1 MTVSKMIRSSSVR
14 ALISVSDKSNL
25 EPLLEMLEQKEC
37 EIFSTGGT
45 LEEIKKL
52 GFKAKS
58 IRTLTGVPEMIG
70 GRVKTLDHKVFAG
83 ILAQDSDKSEMT
95 EHKLEYLDLVVVN
108 LYPFQE
114 NPSIENIDIG
124 GVSLLRAAAKNYE
137 RVCALCDPADY
148 NRFIENPDSLDL
160 RKELAIKVFKHCSQ
174 YDSAIYQNLSGL
186 KDGVLISLEK
196 KAQLRYGENPQ
207 QHASLCIDS
216 SETKFGFA
224 DFKQHQGKEISFNN
238 LLDLNAAWNIVNEYE
253 AKIPCCAIIKHT
265 NPCGV
270 AIAPNASQAFMEALS
285 CDTLSAFGGIVAFNV
300 AVDVATA
307 NELTS
312 MFLECVIAPE
322 FTQDALNI
330 LSAKKNLRLLEMPWQ
345 QDTQKNLYRINGAYL
360 TQDQNVELLDKEK
373 LKIPTKKQIE
383 ETLWVDL
390 VLAWKTVKHVKSNA
404 IVVVKDG
411 KTVGIGCGQTNRV
424 KAVEEA
430 LKGMDID
437 SRGAVLASDG
447 FFPFADSIHLAAQN
461 NIEAI
466 IQPGG
471 SIKDQ
476 EVIDACD
483 ELGIAM
489 AFAGTRHFKH

>member
-1 MTVSKMIRSSSVR
+1 MIEWAIVR

-25 EPLLEMLEQKEC
+25 EPLLELLEAKQC

-58 IRTLTGVPEMIG
+58 IKTLTGVPEMMG

-83 ILAQDSDKSEMT
+83 ILAQESDKTEMSEFN
-95 EHKLEYLDLVVVN
+95 LEYLDLVVVN

-148 NRFIENPDSLDL
+148 KRYIESPDSLSL
-160 RKELAIKVFKHCSQ
+160 RKELAIKVFKHCSN
-174 YDSAIYQNLSGL
+174 YDSAIYQNLAGL
-186 KDGVLISLEK
+186 KDGMSINLEK

-207 QHASLCIDS
+207 QQASLCIDTA
-216 SETKFGFA
+216 EEKFGFA

-238 LLDLNAAWNIVNEYE
+238 LLDLNAAWQIVNEYE
-253 AKIPCCAIIKHT
+253 ANIPCCAIIKHT

-270 AIAPNASQAFMEALS
+270 AIAPNASQAFVEALS

-300 AVDVATA
+300 PVDIATA

-312 MFLECVIAPE
+312 MFLECVVAPG
-322 FTQDALNI
+322 FTEDALKI
-330 LSAKKNLRLLEMPWQ
+330 LEIKKNLRLIEMPWI
-345 QDTQKNLYRINGAYL
+345 QDDKKSIYRINGAYL
-360 TQDQNVELLDKEK
+360 TQNQNRELLNKEL
-373 LKIPTKKQIE
+373 LKISTKKQID
-383 ETLWVDL
+383 ETRWVDL
-390 VLAWKTVKHVKSNA
+390 ILAWKIVKHVKSNA

-424 KAVEEA
+424 KAVEDA
-430 LKGMDID
+430 LSSMDID
-437 SRGAVLASDG
+437 TRGAVLASDG

-461 NIEAI
+461 NIEVI

-489 AFAGTRHFKH
+489 AFSGTRHFKH

>member
-1 MTVSKMIRSSSVR
+1 MR
-14 ALISVSDKSNL
+14 ALISVSNKSNL
-25 EPLLEMLEQKEC
+25 EPLLEFLEEQNC

-83 ILAQDSDKSEMT
+83 ILAQDSDKPEMSE
-95 EHKLEYLDLVVVN
+95 HNLEFVDIVVAN
-108 LYPFQE
+108 LYPFME
-114 NPSIENIDIG
+114 NPGIENIDIG
-124 GVSLLRAAAKNYE
+124 GVSLLRAAAKNYQ
-137 RVCALCDPADY
+137 RVTALCDPADY
-148 NRFIENPDSLDL
+148 HRFIQEPDSLEL
-160 RKELAIKVFKHCSQ
+160 RKELAQKVFKHCSD
-174 YDSAIYQNLSGL
+174 YDKAIFENLSAGEASH
-186 KDGVLISLEK
+186 GIELEK

-207 QHASLCIDS
+207 QTAALCVDS
-216 SETKFGFA
+216 SEEKFGFA
-224 DFKQHQGKEISFNN
+224 DFIQHQGKEISFNN

-253 AKIPCCAIIKHT
+253 PSIPCCAIIKHT

-270 AIAPNASQAFMEALS
+270 AIAPNSSQAFIEALS
-285 CDTLSAFGGIVAFNV
+285 CDTLSAFGGIVAFNTK
-300 AVDVATA
+300 VDVATA

-322 FTQDALNI
+322 FDKEALSI
-330 LSAKKNLRLLEMPWQ
+330 LAAKKNLRLIEMPWH
-345 QDTQKNLYRINGAYL
+345 QDTQKNIYRINGAYL
-360 TQDQNVELLDKEK
+360 VQDQNNELLNKEQLEIK
-373 LKIPTKKQIE
+373 TKKEID

-390 VLAWKTVKHVKSNA
+390 ILAWKVVKHVKSNA

-424 KAVEEA
+424 KACEDA
-430 LKGMDID
+430 MAAMDTD
-437 SRGAVLASDG
+437 TRGAVLASDG
-447 FFPFADSIHLAAQN
+447 FFPFRDSIDLAAQN

-476 EVIDACD
+476 EVISACD
-483 ELGIAM
+483 ELNIAM
-489 AFAGTRHFKH
+489 AFTKLRHFKH